1 MANKDV
7 SPQSEA
13 RLEIADSSDLTE
25 LERLLSLC
33 EVQSVRSGVP
43 FPLGAHVRGNGV
55 NFAIF
60 SRHAT
65 GVRLDLFDNPTDAA
79 PARVFILDAGR
90 NKTGDIWHV
99 WLEGVRPGQLYGLR
113 VTGPYAPHEGHRF
126 NPNKLVLDPYASAI
140 AVAGTY
146 DFRAAFGYDPS
157 ASEKDLSFSEVD
169 DAAVASKC
177 VLTHTD
183 FDWCGDQ
190 PLRRSWESTI
200 IYELHVRGY
209 TFHPSA
215 GSSFPG
221 TYRGLTEKIPHLKDL
236 GVTAVELMPVQEF
249 NENQCLLINPETG
262 ERLKNYWGYDPVAFL
277 APKASYASASRNGAQ
292 VLEFK
297 EMVRAFHQ
305 AGLEVILDV
314 VFNHTVE
321 TNELGPTVC
330 FRGIDNAIYYW
341 LADDKRFYRD
351 FTGTGQTINAAHP
364 VVRDLILD
372 ALRYWV
378 IEMHVDGFRFDLASV
393 LGRDRQGRLVA
404 DAPLLER
411 IAEDPIL
418 RDTKLVAEAWD
429 AAGAYQVGSFSY
441 RRWAEWNGHFRDE
454 VRRFWRGDEGM
465 VGSFASRI
473 CGSSDLYGES
483 GKGPECSINFVTCH
497 DGFTLNDL
505 VTYERKHNEA
515 NGEGNRDGAYENYS
529 ANYGAEGTSS
539 DPGINALRARQIK
552 NFLLTV
558 AISRG
563 VPMLLAGDE
572 FCRTQRGNNNAY
584 CQDNDTS
591 WIDWSLLEQNK
602 DAFRFA
608 RGVLALRHAHPVLC
622 REAFYTDQDIRWFSP
637 YGKDPGW
644 FNPRE
649 KRLAC
654 LIRGQAE
661 PDLYLMFNADVEP
674 IRFVLPEPLKHGS
687 WRLAADTALPAP
699 RDICAP
705 DEERALAN
713 AASYLVEARSS
724 VVLVAG

>member
-1 MANKDV
+1 MANKRI
-7 SPQSEA
+7 SPQSAA
-13 RLEIADSSDLTE
+13 RLELVGAKDLAE

-33 EVQSVRSGVP
+33 EVQSIRSGVP
-43 FPLGAHVRGNGV
+43 FPLGARLRGNGV

-65 GVRLDLFDNPTDAA
+65 GVRLDLFENSADAA
-79 PARVFILDAGR
+79 PARVFILNAAR

-99 WLEGVRPGQLYGLR
+99 WVEGVQPGQLYGLR
-113 VTGPYAPHEGHRF
+113 MTGPYAPHEGHRF

-140 AVAGTY
+140 APVGTY

-169 DAAVASKC
+169 DAAIAAKC
-177 VLTHTD
+177 VLTHAD

-190 PLRRSWESTI
+190 PLRRSWESTV

-215 GSSFPG
+215 ASSLPG
-221 TYRGLTEKIPHLKDL
+221 TYRGLTQKIPHLKDL

-249 NENQCLLINPETG
+249 NENHCLRVSPKTG
-262 ERLKNYWGYDPVAFL
+262 EQLKNYWGYDPLAFF
-277 APKASYASASRNGAQ
+277 APKASYASISENGAQ

-297 EMVRAFHQ
+297 EMVRVFHQ

-321 TNELGPTVC
+321 GNELGPTVC

-341 LADDKRFYRD
+341 LADDRRFYRD
-351 FTGTGQTINAAHP
+351 FTGTGQTINASHP

-418 RDTKLVAEAWD
+418 RDAKLVAEAWD

-441 RRWAEWNGHFRDE
+441 RRWAEWNGHFRDD

-465 VGSFASRI
+465 VGCFASRI
-473 CGSSDLYGES
+473 CGSSDLYGGS
-483 GKGPECSINFVTCH
+483 GKGPECSINFIACH

-505 VTYERKHNEA
+505 VTYARKHNEA

-529 ANYGAEGTSS
+529 CNYGVEGEC
-539 DPGINALRARQIK
+539 DEPAINVIRTRQIK
-552 NFLLTV
+552 NFLLTL

-572 FCRTQRGNNNAY
+572 FRRTQRGNNNAY

-591 WIDWSLLEQNK
+591 WIDWSLLEQNS
-602 DAFRFA
+602 DIFQFA
-608 RGVLALRHAHPVLC
+608 RSVLALRRAHPVLR
-622 REAFYTDQDIRWFSP
+622 REAFYTDEDIHWFNP
-637 YGKDPGW
+637 YGKDPDW
-644 FNPRE
+644 LNPGER
-649 KRLAC
+649 RLAC
-654 LIRGQAE
+654 LIRGQGE
-661 PDLYLMFNADVEP
+661 PDLYLMFNADIDP
-674 IRFVLPEPLKHGS
+674 IPFVVPGPIGLGS
-687 WRLAADTALPAP
+687 WRLAVDTALPSR
-699 RDICAP
+699 RDISRP
-705 DEERALAN
+705 GEERALPSDV
-713 AASYLVEARSS
+713 SYVVESRSS
-724 VVLVAG
+724 VVLVAR